1 MGANIGTTLGNGLI
15 ALPLGPLGLLL
26 GGVFALIYVFAK
38 NDRVKNIALACMGFA
53 LIFYGL
59 NLMTG
64 GLRPLRNMPEVMA
77 AISEPARRQPPRRH
91 LLRPDRGAHHRDDPF
106 LVGDD
111 RHRDGAW
118 RRRRARLADRGRL
131 LARRRSRHD
140 DHVVDGLAQPVEERQ
155 ARRLRAH
162 LVQHHRRRW

>member
-26 GGVFALIYVFAK
+26 GGIFALVHVFSK
-38 NDRVKNIALACMGFA
+38 NERVKNIALACMGFA

-64 GLRPLRNMPEVMA
+64 GLRPLRNMPAGDVGDLQ
-77 AISEPARRQPPRRH
+77 PQGRQPPRRD
-91 LLRPDRGAHHRDDPF
+91 LLRPDRGPHHGDDPL

-111 RHRDGAW
+111 RHRDGPR
-118 RRRRARLADRGRL
+118 RRRRARLADRGRV
-131 LARRRSRHD
+131 LAGRRPRDD